1 MGLKIKS
8 INEILSTLIVNISS
22 RTKKITDF
30 NVGSAT
36 RTLLESVALQLEEF
50 YFDTRQNV
58 EYAIENAIYNA
69 FGFEKVEETK
79 ASGYV
84 TVNFTEAL
92 PNSMIISMGTI
103 FSTSLQY
110 NKVIQFKSTEDVVAD
125 KGSLSIMIPV
135 ECTEGGT
142 SGNVGVGEI
151 RVIVTGS
158 TLIESV
164 TNQTA
169 FVNGVNEESSME
181 RKHRFREHIRSLSKA
196 TKDSIAYGT
205 KEVNGITGVWVDDN
219 YIGFVRVYTHDKDGN
234 LPEELRQEV
243 LTNLEKYRAGG
254 IEVEVLPIVKKET
267 NVSLFIVLRDGAVL
281 EDYLPNIKQLIV
293 DYLNNFEVASNLY
306 MTNLVGTITE
316 NYRDVI
322 VTFEILEGEDTN
334 LQNNELIV
342 AGVIDVTGVNLKD
355 WRK

>member
-1 MGLKIKS
+1 MSLKIKS
-8 INEILSTLIVNISS
+8 IKEILSTLIVNISS

-36 RTLLESVALQLEEF
+36 RTLLESIALQLEEF
-50 YFDTRQNV
+50 YFDMRQNV

-69 FGFEKVEETK
+69 FGFEKIAETK

-84 TVNFTEAL
+84 TVNFVEAL

-125 KGSLSIMIPV
+125 KGSLSVMVPV
-135 ECTEGGT
+135 ECTTGGT
-142 SGNVGVGEI
+142 DGNVGAGEI

-158 TLIESV
+158 SMIESV

-169 FVNGVNEESSME
+169 FVNGVNEETSME
-181 RKHRFREHIRSLSKA
+181 RKHRFREYIRSLSKA
-196 TKDSIAYGT
+196 TRDSIAYGT
-205 KEVNGITGVWVDDN
+205 KEVDGITGVWVDDN

-234 LPEELRQEV
+234 LSEELKQAV
-243 LTNLEKYRAGG
+243 LTNLEKYRAAGV
-254 IEVEVLPIVKKET
+254 EVEVLPIVKKET
-267 NVSLFIVLRDGAVL
+267 NISLFFVLKDEVAL
-281 EDYLPNIKQLIV
+281 DDYLPNIKQLVV
-293 DYLNNFEVASNLY
+293 DYLNSFEVASNLY
-306 MTNLVGTITE
+306 MTNLIGTITE

-322 VTFEILEGEDTN
+322 VTFDILEGEDTN

-342 AGVIDVTGVNLKD
+342 AGVVEVTGVNLKD